1 MAKKNGI
8 KTPDG
13 YFDSLQSRLI
23 SIADTAPSVHKV
35 GFVRK
40 VAPYFAYAASL
51 VAAVLLGSYILQ
63 KTAVPEMESSA
74 WEENLVAEVLMSAD
88 PYAIVFES
96 ESVNP

>member
-1 MAKKNGI
+1 MAKRNGI

-13 YFDSLQSRLI
+13 YFDSLQSRLV

-51 VAAVLLGSYILQ
+51 VAVVLLGSFILR
-63 KTAVPEMESSA
+63 KTAVPEVESSA
-74 WEENLVAEVLMSAD
+74 WEESLVAEVLLSAD
-88 PYAIVFES
+88 PYALVYDS
-96 ESVNP
+96 ETVNP

>member
-23 SIADTAPSVHKV
+23 SIADTAPSVHKT

-40 VAPYFAYAASL
+40 VAPYFAYAVSFY
-51 VAAVLLGSYILQ
+51 GKRPFPKWKTQPGRKTSWQ
-63 KTAVPEMESSA
+63 KC
-74 WEENLVAEVLMSAD
+74 L
-88 PYAIVFES
+88 
-96 ESVNP
+96 

>member
-13 YFDSLQSRLI
+13 YFDSLQSKLL

-35 GFVRK
+35 GFARK